1 MAQQKILINNTEIW
15 QPDEDLAWDYETTY
29 TPDSNRA
36 QNGVGYFTEMF
47 TVQSFGYTASHVPI
61 AEWTKISQMIV
72 GRKFDLYCF
81 NPHFGRWM
89 THRCNVGKGSLK
101 IKSLEEG
108 RERYSSISF
117 NMTDLKPL
125 EAYT

>member
-36 QNGVGYFTEMF
+36 QNGIGHFTEMF

-117 NMTDLKPL
+117 NMTDIKPL

>member
-36 QNGVGYFTEMF
+36 QNGVGHFTEMF

-117 NMTDLKPL
+117 NMTDIKPL